1 MTRQLFYLARL
12 IYKVDLS
19 LLYLPRSFQIFF
31 LFLISIHFKPFLQL
45 SVRKIYRIDLLLAL
59 IKLSISLLKGISKR
73 TDICVFQDNSFLKY
87 AEL

>member
-1 MTRQLFYLARL
+1 M
-12 IYKVDLS
+12 
-19 LLYLPRSFQIFF
+19 
-31 LFLISIHFKPFLQL
+31 
-45 SVRKIYRIDLLLAL
+45 LAL